1 MRIVKRPLH
10 TLSPSLQ
17 TCGSSA
23 SGDRKASH
31 RLVRTQSY
39 NSENGSSPPP
49 LALVTRLAGGPGWD
63 TGSGAISTEAVTWR
77 FVPGMDVPVEAGVGR
92 PSDTRKPAHS
102 PLRASPTPWRAG
114 PWWEARE
121 WKREVGPWKAAKTR
135 HGRSQAHSEREAR
148 SIKLVFW
155 GGFVFC
161 LFRATPSAYGSSQAR
176 DGIRAAAG
184 SLHHSHSNARSEPH
198 R

>member
-1 MRIVKRPLH
+1 
-10 TLSPSLQ
+10 
-17 TCGSSA
+17 
-23 SGDRKASH
+23 
-31 RLVRTQSY
+31 
-39 NSENGSSPPP
+39 
-49 LALVTRLAGGPGWD
+49 
-63 TGSGAISTEAVTWR
+63 
-77 FVPGMDVPVEAGVGR
+77 MDVPVETGVGR

-155 GGFVFC
+155 GGFVFFFFGFGFSFYC
-161 LFRATPSAYGSSQAR
+161 CTCGIGVPRLGVKSELRLQPTPLLTATPA
-176 DGIRAAAG
+176 
-184 SLHHSHSNARSEPH
+184 P
-198 R
+198 